1 MMIYFN
7 NYNKIMM
14 IDSTGKEVKEVG
26 NASAASGLDYHLG
39 QKRLFYT
46 DTEKRKVFRT
56 SLGGSGGSVLDYR

>member
-56 SLGGSGGSVLDYR
+56 SLAGSGGSVLDYR